1 MSRET
6 CVPTKELGNPAS
18 DICQPAEGRWVVREE
33 SVASFLR
40 WGRRSLQLA
49 GPHSVPASSSGCH
62 PTAPP
67 FQVTN
72 SKESFARQSRL
83 LCIAQEQATNICFSM
98 SNSKLIYLRTKKAGY
113 QWGTRTLQAVS
124 LRRTRGS
131 WLGIACKG
139 AASLEQ
145 GQKGWW
151 SSGWRKR
158 ERKCWPGDPIASVLG
173 CGVPTL

>member
-1 MSRET
+1 MGGEGGKR
-6 CVPTKELGNPAS
+6 CQFPALGKKVPPT
-18 DICQPAEGRWVVREE
+18 GRAPQCARQQQWL
-33 SVASFLR
+33 S
-40 WGRRSLQLA
+40 
-49 GPHSVPASSSGCH
+49 PHSH
-62 PTAPP
+62 P

-124 LRRTRGS
+124 LRRTCGS

-158 ERKCWPGDPIASVLG
+158 EPKCWPGDPIASVLG
-173 CGVPTL
+173 CGVPTS